1 MSPNTQYKTE
11 IDIKFGQLASIMHWC
26 QTQCIA
32 DWGYDIK
39 GMAGF
44 HPGKY
49 TFYFE
54 SGTDYIHF
62 ILWKK

>member
-1 MSPNTQYKTE
+1 MN
-11 IDIKFGQLASIMHWC
+11 WC
-26 QTQCIA
+26 QTQCVA
-32 DWGYDIK
+32 DWGYDIQ

-44 HPGKY
+44 LPGKY

-54 SGTDYIHF
+54 EEKDYINF